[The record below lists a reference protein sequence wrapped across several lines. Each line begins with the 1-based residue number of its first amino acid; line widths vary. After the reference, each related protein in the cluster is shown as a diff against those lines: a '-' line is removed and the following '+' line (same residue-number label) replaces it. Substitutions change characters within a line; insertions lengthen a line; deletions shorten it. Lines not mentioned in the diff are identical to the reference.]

1 MSANQHLNL
10 RESRQTETHP
20 KQITEKSE
28 FKTVNHGF
36 HHHERNVRLRQ
47 TAIPKD
53 HPIQW
58 RQRLCLEAGDLR
70 AAYNRTKTL
79 CEVMG
84 THLNIH
90 SYARDFYE
98 TVYQSGEFMSEPWKT
113 VIAGCL
119 FIAYQVTDG
128 HSKFQERKISYRERS
143 ILAPATDQDVLRVFA
158 ALEIFFKFKAT
169 RALVGDGDEA
179 MDQATVTK
187 ANERNHALEED
198 EDAKDADSIVD
209 DSTKLLLAV
218 CKRIDVFC
226 KCFSMALP
234 ISSHLTAHS
243 RFYYKKVRL
252 SGTFEQDEQAAVLA
266 GCFYL
271 AFRQLGVSRTLREV
285 WIVTC
290 VPIEELEAVV
300 KDLENFFAEEA
311 RLENTSEGRS
321 ETYAT

>member
-1 MSANQHLNL
+1 
-10 RESRQTETHP
+10 
-20 KQITEKSE
+20 
-28 FKTVNHGF
+28 
-36 HHHERNVRLRQ
+36 
-47 TAIPKD
+47 
-53 HPIQW
+53 
-58 RQRLCLEAGDLR
+58 
-70 AAYNRTKTL
+70 
-79 CEVMG
+79 
-84 THLNIH
+84 
-90 SYARDFYE
+90 
-98 TVYQSGEFMSEPWKT
+98 MSEPWKT